1 MNEGVSIVICT
12 YNGSKRI
19 ASVLDYLARQRF
31 EKAVNWE
38 IILVDNASEDNTVE
52 VARKAWNSGTTPLRI
67 VPEPKKGLSNARG
80 AGIRESQYNLVCFI
94 DDDNWVN
101 PIYVE
106 RIFDIMKSNPGVALL
121 GGQGE
126 AVFEGSEPEW
136 FHEFQQ
142 AFAVGPQAKN
152 DGIMSNKS
160 SFLYGAGLTLRKDVW
175 NMIIEKGFTFCL
187 SDRTGTSITS
197 GGDAEIGYAIRLAGY
212 DLYYDSKLTFK
223 HYMPAGRM
231 SLPYFI
237 KLAGSFGKATAIT
250 DIYDS
255 ILNNSKGFERA
266 KVQNYLLTVLYSVYN
281 ILLVLPAHLKN
292 KLYKRNLIKP
302 EFEFTYSVENLKQKL
317 QLYRSYGKYVHSI
330 KNAGW
335 RNIHE
340 RLQVN

>member
-1 MNEGVSIVICT
+1 MIEGVSVVICT

-19 ASVLDYLARQRF
+19 ASVLDYLAKQRF

-52 VARKAWNSGTTPLRI
+52 VARNAWNSGTIPLHI
-67 VPEPKKGLSNARG
+67 IPEPKKGLSNARG
-80 AGIRESQYNLVCFI
+80 AGIRESHYNLVCFI

-101 PIYVE
+101 PIYIE

-126 AVFEGSEPEW
+126 AVFEGEEPKW

-142 AFAVGPQAKN
+142 AFAVGPQANK
-152 DGIMSNKS
+152 DGIMIHKS

-175 NMIIEKGFTFCL
+175 NRIIEKGFTFCL

-197 GGDAEIGYAIRLAGY
+197 GGDAEMCYAIRLAGY

-231 SLPYFI
+231 SVPYFI

-255 ILNNSKGFERA
+255 VLNNNKGIERV
-266 KVQNYLLTVLYSVYN
+266 KVQNYFLALLYSVYN
-281 ILLVLPAHLKN
+281 ILLVLPAYFKN
-292 KLYKRNLIKP
+292 KLLKRDLIQP
-302 EFEFTYSVENLKQKL
+302 QFEFTYSVENLKQKL
-317 QLYRSYGKYVHSI
+317 QLNRSYGNYVLSI
-330 KNAGW
+330 KNAAW